1 MSINANALYYNMR
14 NSSSSSG
21 ENSYSV
27 LIKKAMAKMPVSLN
41 TKKSIDEYYKTAM
54 EKINLKIKA
63 AEKAKKAAEA
73 AEKFIAKAKMAA
85 EKARKAVA
93 KPKAVKGSKTA
104 KKPRAKKVVGGMTPQ
119 QELNII
125 ESIITKFIYYN
136 DRLLGESQ
144 QHYKEYGMYKNDIK
158 ELVRLISSI
167 GYNETQIQISDE
179 NILKSV
185 HDNTEMNKIYR
196 AIDDKVVFLIQF
208 IIHNDHPKMY
218 DNYTDRYNSKKI

>member
-1 MSINANALYYNMR
+1 MSINANALYYNMV
-14 NSSSSSG
+14 NMSSSSSSG

-85 EKARKAVA
+85 EKAAEKARKAVA

-104 KKPRAKKVVGGMTPQ
+104 KKPRAKKVVGGGDYKYFLGDERVYNMGIIEGALPIYNQ
-119 QELNII
+119 SQFDYNANDEANYKKNII
-125 ESIITKFIYYN
+125 AIYNMFQRLHLSNTHEDITNRIGNLTFDIYDYANGRKKINIGTAN
-136 DRLLGESQ
+136 DKL
-144 QHYKEYGMYKNDIK
+144 I
-158 ELVRLISSI
+158 ELF
-167 GYNETQIQISDE
+167 E
-179 NILKSV
+179 
-185 HDNTEMNKIYR
+185 
-196 AIDDKVVFLIQF
+196 LIQ
-208 IIHNDHPKMY
+208 
-218 DNYTDRYNSKKI
+218 

>member
-1 MSINANALYYNMR
+1 
-14 NSSSSSG
+14 
-21 ENSYSV
+21 
-27 LIKKAMAKMPVSLN
+27 
-41 TKKSIDEYYKTAM
+41 
-54 EKINLKIKA
+54 
-63 AEKAKKAAEA
+63 
-73 AEKFIAKAKMAA
+73 
-85 EKARKAVA
+85 
-93 KPKAVKGSKTA
+93 
-104 KKPRAKKVVGGMTPQ
+104 
-119 QELNII
+119 
-125 ESIITKFIYYN
+125 
-136 DRLLGESQ
+136 
-144 QHYKEYGMYKNDIK
+144 MYKNDIK

>member
-1 MSINANALYYNMR
+1 MSINANTLYYNMR
-14 NSSSSSG
+14 NSSSSSSSG

-63 AEKAKKAAEA
+63 VEKAKKAAEA

-104 KKPRAKKVVGGMTPQ
+104 KKPRAKKVVGGTPRIDDLVRQ
-119 QELNII
+119 YINQNETLIDNAITEYDKDKDKNNFVNNLSRIKLDGEETEVAANIMRLLMSRELTDYNIGLLYNSMI
-125 ESIITKFIYYN
+125 ALKESYKSLKNQKSII
-136 DRLLGESQ
+136 
-144 QHYKEYGMYKNDIK
+144 
-158 ELVRLISSI
+158 
-167 GYNETQIQISDE
+167 
-179 NILKSV
+179 
-185 HDNTEMNKIYR
+185 
-196 AIDDKVVFLIQF
+196 
-208 IIHNDHPKMY
+208 
-218 DNYTDRYNSKKI
+218 